1 MGLLAEPGARA
12 AGQASSQS
20 SMATITPTHPPPPL
34 SLTRAATKSAPP
46 CGACRAAAWW
56 QRMAAQV
63 PGPGVGCVPR
73 PWEEGAPLAGGG
85 RAGCAADC
93 SLLLGDSQ
101 CCLGPAG
108 PVRLPGGERP
118 ATATF
123 QAWPCPPASH
133 TGPMEW
139 PRSRGPLPCSAQRGC
154 WQQEDQEQAWPG
166 EGRPPAPWGLPEWL
180 APAPELSLP
189 QPPVPAPHGAV
200 VGRRV
205 LRPPGGG
212 ATRLGRPRPRPPRLV
227 PPPRR
232 GARGSGRIQSS
243 HRKSFPG
250 PDSPRQGG
258 GGRDRAHRVCF
269 VKVPQP

>member
-46 CGACRAAAWW
+46 CGACRAAPWW

-63 PGPGVGCVPR
+63 PGPREGCVPR

-123 QAWPCPPASH
+123 RAWPCPPASH

-205 LRPPGGG
+205 LQ
-212 ATRLGRPRPRPPRLV
+212 AL
-227 PPPRR
+227 PPPPQAGPSAPPW
-232 GARGSGRIQSS
+232 GAGLW
-243 HRKSFPG
+243 
-250 PDSPRQGG
+250 
-258 GGRDRAHRVCF
+258 AHP
-269 VKVPQP
+269 KQPS